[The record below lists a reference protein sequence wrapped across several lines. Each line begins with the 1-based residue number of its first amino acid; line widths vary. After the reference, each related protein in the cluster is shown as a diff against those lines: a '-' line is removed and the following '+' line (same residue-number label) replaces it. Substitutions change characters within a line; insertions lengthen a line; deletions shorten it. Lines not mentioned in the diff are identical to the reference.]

1 MRKSTPVTDWIGL
14 GGNLEIIRLPS
25 MITNL
30 QLLRGLAALAIVFYH
45 TNYIVGDLRHTDFQG
60 VHIFFVISGFI
71 MTYIAQSTVSAR
83 DFLFRRLVRVVP
95 LYWLAVVFCVLWVG
109 LGLSNPLYMFP
120 VLLDWA
126 LRQPTQIFVWMTTS
140 HGLGNGDNLVNLFKS
155 LAFIPYRDHAGNMQP
170 MLGVGW
176 TLNLEMFYYV
186 LYSVSLFVS
195 RRFAP
200 PLTAI
205 ALLVIIGANLALD
218 GGNEFVSFY
227 GGEHTWYFI
236 SGITCFYV
244 WKALPVEAI
253 KECRVSLVVMSG
265 FVLVLFLVSNLA
277 AHPQLMEI
285 NRFVPVAPLIYSV
298 PVLVVSTILLLHSA
312 GFTSKWRPVLLL
324 GDASY
329 ALYLTHTILLET
341 IRTIGEQ
348 WAWMNMSQSGM
359 GLTIALVGSIL
370 LALFV
375 HRFVELPLMRAMKRW
390 VAPPHL
396 AAATNEGAQHA

>member
-1 MRKSTPVTDWIGL
+1 MRKSKPITDWIGL
-14 GGNLEIIRLPS
+14 GGNLAIIRLPS

-30 QLLRGLAALAIVFYH
+30 QLLRGLAALSIVFYH

-95 LYWLAVVFCVLWVG
+95 LYWLAVVFWVLWVG

-120 VLLDWA
+120 VLHDWA

-186 LYSVSLFVS
+186 LYSLSLFVT

-205 ALLVIIGANLALD
+205 ALLVIIGANQALD

-244 WKALPVEAI
+244 WKVLPVEEI
-253 KECRVSLVVMSG
+253 KEYRVSLVVMSG
-265 FVLVLFLVSNLA
+265 FVLVLFLVLNLA
-277 AHPQLMEI
+277 VHAQLMEI

-298 PVLVVSTILLLHSA
+298 PVLVVFTILLLHSA
-312 GFTSKWRPVLLL
+312 GFNSKWRPVLLL

-348 WAWMNMSQSGM
+348 WAWMNMSRSGM

-375 HRFVELPLMRAMKRW
+375 HRFVELPLMRAMKKW

-396 AAATNEGAQHA
+396 AAATNEGAQRA